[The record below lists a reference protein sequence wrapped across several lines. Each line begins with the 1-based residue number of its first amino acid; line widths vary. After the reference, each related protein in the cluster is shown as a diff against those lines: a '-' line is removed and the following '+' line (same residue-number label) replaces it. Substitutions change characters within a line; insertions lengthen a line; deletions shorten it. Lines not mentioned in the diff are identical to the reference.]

1 MSQISAKDVMKLRN
15 ATGLPM
21 MECKKALVEAEGDPE
36 KAETLLRLKLK
47 GKMDKR
53 TERSAAEGLIAIE
66 TKGSTAVLVEVRA
79 ETDFTAKN
87 EKFASAVGK
96 IAQLAFDA
104 AADAQGNV
112 APTEAMA
119 AVIDDV
125 RISTGE
131 NCSIARIE
139 KLTAD
144 DATFASY
151 VHHDGKTA
159 VLVAATGT
167 VQEPVLRDVCMHI
180 AAGVPAVPAGITA
193 DDVPA
198 EIVEKERAFR
208 LQQAVESGKPQQ
220 IAEKMVEGGMR
231 KFLSEVAL
239 LLQPFVKDPSK
250 TIADIIGKEA
260 TITHF
265 VRWTVGQETSA
276 DTHAAV

>member
-15 ATGLPM
+15 STGLPM
-21 MECKKALVEAEGDPE
+21 MECKKALVEAEGDAE

-53 TERSAAEGLIAIE
+53 TERSAAEGLLAIE
-66 TKGSTAVLVEVRA
+66 TKDNTAVFVEVNA

-87 EKFASAVGK
+87 EKFADAVSK

-104 AADAQGNV
+104 QADSEGKIT
-112 APTEAMA
+112 PTDEMA
-119 AVIDDV
+119 AIIDDV

-139 KLTAD
+139 KFTAD
-144 DATFASY
+144 DTTFGTY

-159 VLVAATGT
+159 VLVAATGN
-167 VQEPVLRDVCMHI
+167 VDKSVLRDVCMHI

-193 DDVPA
+193 EDVPA
-198 EIVEKERAFR
+198 EVVEKERAFR
-208 LQQAVESGKPQQ
+208 LQQAMESGKPEQ

-231 KFLSEVAL
+231 KFLGEVAL
-239 LLQPFVKDPSK
+239 VLQPFVKDPSK
-250 TIADIIGKEA
+250 TIAEVVGNDAK
-260 TITHF
+260 ITHF
-265 VRWTVGQETSA
+265 VRWTVGQTANA
-276 DTHAAV
+276 DAKAAV